1 MSHLVLCDKVVSYS
15 GNLLRIE
22 PKSVHK
28 KRIIGMT
35 DDIINSYLQV
45 SSGSKIGDGNLFLRL
60 TGGEMT
66 FAELYNSMSI

>member
-28 KRIIGMT
+28 KRIIG
-35 DDIINSYLQV
+35 IKIKNAICNHFNSFYEC
-45 SSGSKIGDGNLFLRL
+45 I
-60 TGGEMT
+60 EC
-66 FAELYNSMSI
+66 

>member
-1 MSHLVLCDKVVSYS
+1 
-15 GNLLRIE
+15 
-22 PKSVHK
+22 
-28 KRIIGMT
+28 MT